1 MTGMTIVL
9 WAFTAFHLCVGL
21 ASLALAIRLLT
32 PGERTQW
39 RSQSA
44 LLAAELLCWIY
55 PVISVV
61 SVKSAWDAY
70 GADHHLAMPILLAP
84 IAWLLFMGA
93 IFAVVD
99 FLEDG
104 VLGNA
109 RVRNEGRS
117 N

>member
-1 MTGMTIVL
+1 MTIIL
-9 WAFTAFHLCVGL
+9 WAFTAFHVCVGL

-32 PGERTQW
+32 PGERAQW
-39 RSQSA
+39 RSQIA

-55 PVISVV
+55 PVAALA

-70 GADHHLAMPILLAP
+70 AGDHHLAMPILLAP
-84 IAWLLFMGA
+84 LAWLLFMGA

-109 RVRNEGRS
+109 RVRHGE
-117 N
+117 